1 MVDTPGSDTN
11 PNPNP
16 NPHPNPNQESDM
28 ASLKAEGIDTLVPVL
43 WSGWQESPAPAPPPL
58 HGRRPMLLEPPAS

>member
-1 MVDTPGSDTN
+1 
-11 PNPNP
+11 
-16 NPHPNPNQESDM
+16 M

-58 HGRRPMLLEPPAS
+58 HARPPLHASMLLEPPAS

>member
-1 MVDTPGSDTN
+1 
-11 PNPNP
+11 
-16 NPHPNPNQESDM
+16 M